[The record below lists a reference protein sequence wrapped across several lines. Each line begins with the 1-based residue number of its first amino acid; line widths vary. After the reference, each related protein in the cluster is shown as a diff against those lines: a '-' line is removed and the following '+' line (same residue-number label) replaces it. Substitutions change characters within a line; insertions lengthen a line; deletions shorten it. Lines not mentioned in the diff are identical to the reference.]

1 MPAIRLRRG
10 QEEVLFDV
18 EIFDYDTWRTRPAFN
33 LANPQN
39 IRISIPLGPV
49 LVTVFEPNWLLKE
62 KIRIQHQREGTLK
75 ELTDLE
81 DIAVLVNIVVEIV
94 AATGAKSL
102 MFNQEEEID
111 NLKSLLRKCPDLISE
126 LEEVIDCPEVF
137 SCFTLSETS

>member
-10 QEEVLFDV
+10 QEEVLVDV

-39 IRISIPLGPV
+39 IRIPIPLGPV
-49 LVTVFEPNWLLKE
+49 LVPVFEPNWLLKE

-81 DIAVLVNIVVEIV
+81 DIVILVNIVVEIA
-94 AATGAKSL
+94 AATGAEPL

-111 NLKSLLRKCPDLISE
+111 DLKSLLRKRPDLIPE

-137 SCFTLSETS
+137 SCT